1 MKFLLDHDVPAEIS
15 RVLQHWGHNV
25 TALRTVLPVTAPDAD
40 VFGYACLEGLIIISC
55 NRDHF
60 LALAGQTHNHPGLII
75 LIRRKTRQA
84 ECAHRSTNPN
94 HLATSQAECG
104 KEQAKRENQRT
115 EKPQHRRNHREPVDH
130 PR

>member
-15 RVLQHWGHNV
+15 LVLQHWGHNV

-84 ECAHRSTNPN
+84 ECAHLWT
-94 HLATSQAECG
+94 LL
-104 KEQAKRENQRT
+104 QRAG
-115 EKPQHRRNHREPVDH
+115 EEGVRNNVNFA
-130 PR
+130 